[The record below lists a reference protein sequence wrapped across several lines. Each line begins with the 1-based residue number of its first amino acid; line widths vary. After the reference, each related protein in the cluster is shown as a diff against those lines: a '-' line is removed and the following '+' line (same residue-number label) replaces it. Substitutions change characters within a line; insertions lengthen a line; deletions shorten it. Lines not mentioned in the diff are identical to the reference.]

1 MTDKRN
7 ITLILREN
15 KARLIKKYHL
25 TSIGVF
31 GSFTRDDFRDDS
43 DIDILIE
50 YEQPIGIEFIDLAQ
64 ELEEL
69 LKRPVDLVSRNG
81 IKPKYFEE
89 IQKDLIYV

>member
-7 ITLILREN
+7 ISLILREN
-15 KARLIKKYHL
+15 KVRLINKYHL

-31 GSFTRDDFRDDS
+31 GSFTRDDFS
-43 DIDILIE
+43 DGSDVDILIE
-50 YEQPIGIEFIDLAQ
+50 YSQPMGIEFIDLAQ

-81 IKPKYFEE
+81 IKPKYFKE
-89 IQKDLIYV
+89 IQKDLMYV

>member
-1 MTDKRN
+1 MSSKGN

-15 KARLIKKYHL
+15 KARLISKYHL

-31 GSFTRDDFRDDS
+31 GSFNRDDFRDDS

-50 YEQPIGIEFIDLAQ
+50 YERPIGIEFIDLAE
-64 ELEEL
+64 ELEFL

-81 IKPKYFEE
+81 IKPKYFKE

>member
-15 KARLIKKYHL
+15 KARLITKYHL

-50 YEQPIGIEFIDLAQ
+50 YDQPMGIEFIDLAG
-64 ELEEL
+64 ELENL

-81 IKPKYFEE
+81 IKPKYFKE
-89 IQKDLIYV
+89 IQKDLMYF